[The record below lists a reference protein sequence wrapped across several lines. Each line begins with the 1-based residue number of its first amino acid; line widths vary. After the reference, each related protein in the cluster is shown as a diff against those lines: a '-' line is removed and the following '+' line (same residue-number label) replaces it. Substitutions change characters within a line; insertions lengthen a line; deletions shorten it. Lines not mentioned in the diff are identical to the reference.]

1 MDDERMKDPVGW
13 DYFDELLQRIREVG
27 TSDKRSYQKVHD
39 LFALSV
45 DYKRH
50 LLCNLNWN
58 FITVAQALALRGSPQ
73 PTSKPS

>member
-45 DYKRH
+45 DYS
-50 LLCNLNWN
+50 
-58 FITVAQALALRGSPQ
+58 G
-73 PTSKPS
+73 TSCAISTGTSLP